1 MKLYDF
7 KIAPNPR
14 RVRIFIA
21 EEGLSIPL
29 EAVDLLSRQS
39 RTPEFLNKNP
49 SAHVPVLELDDGSC
63 LAESVAI
70 CRYLELIHP
79 DPNLMGRD
87 AREQAF
93 IEMWQRRMELE
104 LFFAVEGYFKRTD
117 PMFKG
122 RFTQLPIYAEE
133 QRVETLVRLRR
144 LDSELT
150 GREFIAADRYTIA
163 DITAQVALDLFTS
176 LAHQPFP
183 SELSNVT
190 RWYNA
195 VFARPSARA

>member
-1 MKLYDF
+1 LNSGRAGYNTKLIGYCAS
-7 KIAPNPR
+7 KA
-14 RVRIFIA
+14 A
-21 EEGLSIPL
+21 
-29 EAVDLLSRQS
+29 
-39 RTPEFLNKNP
+39 LNMLTVHL
-49 SAHVPVLELDDGSC
+49 AHVPVLELDDGSC

-104 LFFAVEGYFKRTD
+104 LFFAVGGYFKHTD

-122 RFTQLPIYAEE
+122 RFMQLPIYAEE

-163 DITAQVALDLFTS
+163 DITDQVPLDLFTA

-183 SELSNVT
+183 SELPNVT
-190 RWYNA
+190 RRYNA
-195 VFARPSARA
+195 VSARPSARA

>member
-1 MKLYDF
+1 
-7 KIAPNPR
+7 
-14 RVRIFIA
+14 
-21 EEGLSIPL
+21 
-29 EAVDLLSRQS
+29 
-39 RTPEFLNKNP
+39 
-49 SAHVPVLELDDGSC
+49 
-63 LAESVAI
+63 VAI

-93 IEMWQRRMELE
+93 IEIWQRRMELE
-104 LFFAVEGYFKRTD
+104 LFFAVEGYFKRAD

-150 GREFIAADRYTIA
+150 GRKFIAADRYTIA

-183 SELSNVT
+183 SSC
-190 RWYNA
+190 
-195 VFARPSARA
+195 PM